1 LAEVRVIHEG
11 LVFPECPRW
20 RDGAL
25 WFSDCHDGRV
35 VAIDSA
41 GRSLESFEVPGG
53 PSGLGWLPDGRLLV
67 VSIADLCVY
76 RREADG
82 RLVLHADLSRLHRFH
97 TNDMVVDPAGNAYVG
112 EVAFRIGSEDPRTT
126 SIALVRPDGTVEV
139 ATAGVTT
146 PNGSAIAPDGKTFVV
161 AESWIRRLTTFD
173 VMSDGTLSHGRLFWQ
188 LDDIPDGMCLDAEG
202 NVWAACPFTGS
213 VVRVSPT
220 SGVVNR
226 ITVEAGQ
233 PYACVFGGKD
243 RRELYVCCAP
253 DHDPDKVRAARAGRI
268 AVIRLDVSGAGIP

>member
-1 LAEVRVIHEG
+1 MRVIHEG

-20 RDGAL
+20 HNGAL

-35 VAIDSA
+35 VAIDSE

-53 PSGLGWLPDGRLLV
+53 PAGLGWLPDGRLLV
-67 VSIADLCVY
+67 VSIANICVY

-82 RLVLHADLSRLHRFH
+82 RLVLHADLSSLHRYH

-126 SIALVRPDGTVEV
+126 SIALVRPDGTVEA
-139 ATAGVTT
+139 ATQGVTT

-161 AESWIRRLTTFD
+161 AESWIRRITTFD
-173 VMSDGTLSHGRLFWQ
+173 LLADGKLSNGRLFWQ
-188 LDDIPDGMCLDAEG
+188 LDVNDIPDGMCLDEEG
-202 NVWAACPFTGS
+202 NVWAACPFTNS
-213 VVRVSPT
+213 VARVSPT
-220 SGVVNR
+220 KGVVSR
-226 ITVEAGQ
+226 INMDAGR

-253 DHDPDKVRAARAGRI
+253 GHDPDIVRAARAGRI
-268 AVIRLDVSGAGIP
+268 VVTRLDVGGAGIP